1 MIYVLTRKTYYK
13 INYNIYTCLLCITTD
28 FTRTKTLNTI
38 IKVFLFLYLTFFL
51 YEQMNKYE
59 IYKITSTRD
68 FNHV

>member
-1 MIYVLTRKTYYK
+1 M
-13 INYNIYTCLLCITTD
+13 
-28 FTRTKTLNTI
+28 NTI